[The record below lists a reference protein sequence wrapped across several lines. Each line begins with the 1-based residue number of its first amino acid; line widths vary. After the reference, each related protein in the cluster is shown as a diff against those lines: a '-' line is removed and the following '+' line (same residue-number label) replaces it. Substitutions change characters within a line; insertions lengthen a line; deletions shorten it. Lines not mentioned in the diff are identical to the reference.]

1 MVWKS
6 LCGYILSWYK
16 VQLPRRLEGSYEPRS
31 FLSRME
37 VCLLSTELEVQG
49 FAALRI
55 LRKARVPW
63 VPAWPRQSVGHRAC
77 ASSTPP
83 LWERQGDRSLGR
95 FENWFKVT
103 SPVSG
108 GTRIPTEICFT
119 CLHVYLL
126 DFHIGRTGW
135 WPSPLSWVNFPPN
148 SSFFSEFLPATR
160 SCNWLS
166 LQRKFSYFNLFL
178 PMKVF
183 SCNCFG
189 STVMDIKRDLNLHFC
204 WVFNIRKVVEPCP
217 LNVLVFYMEFSWQ

>member
-1 MVWKS
+1 MIQS
-6 LCGYILSWYK
+6 
-16 VQLPRRLEGSYEPRS
+16 PRRLEGSYEPRS

-63 VPAWPRQSVGHRAC
+63 VPAWPRQSVGRRAC
-77 ASSTPP
+77 ASSTLP

-95 FENWFKVT
+95 FENWFKVP

-148 SSFFSEFLPATR
+148 SSFFQNFCQLPAAATGCL
-160 SCNWLS
+160 CNASFLISTYFYQWKCFPAPVLEVLYQERFEFTFLLS
-166 LQRKFSYFNLFL
+166 
-178 PMKVF
+178 V
-183 SCNCFG
+183 
-189 STVMDIKRDLNLHFC
+189 
-204 WVFNIRKVVEPCP
+204 
-217 LNVLVFYMEFSWQ
+217 

>member
-83 LWERQGDRSLGR
+83 LWERQWDRSLGR

-148 SSFFSEFLPATR
+148 SSFFFRISASYQKLKLVVFATQVFLFQLIFTNESVFLQLFWKYCNGYQERFEFTFL
-160 SCNWLS
+160 LS
-166 LQRKFSYFNLFL
+166 
-178 PMKVF
+178 V
-183 SCNCFG
+183 
-189 STVMDIKRDLNLHFC
+189 
-204 WVFNIRKVVEPCP
+204 
-217 LNVLVFYMEFSWQ
+217 